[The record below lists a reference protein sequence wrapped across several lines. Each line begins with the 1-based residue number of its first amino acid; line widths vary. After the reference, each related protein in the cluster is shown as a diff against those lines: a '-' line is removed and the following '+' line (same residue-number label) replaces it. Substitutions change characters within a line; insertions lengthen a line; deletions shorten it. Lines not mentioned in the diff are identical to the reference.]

1 MNSRNPAL
9 HWSVL
14 WLILMAAAMAARPHL
29 PVDET
34 RYLAVAWEMWLRGDF
49 LVPHLNGEPYSHK
62 PPLLFWLMQ
71 AGWAVFGV
79 NDWWPRLVA
88 PLFGLG
94 SLILTIPMARAL
106 WPQDEQVAKDAPF
119 ILLGSLYWALFA
131 TLTMF
136 DTLLALTTMISL
148 LGVLRAQRIGGWS
161 GWIIF
166 GLGIGVGVLAKGP
179 AILVHT
185 LPVALLA
192 PLWDVDGK
200 IKSHKGG
207 WKRWYLGTG
216 LGLLIGVA
224 IGLAWAIPAAIAG
237 GEVYRDAI
245 FYGQTAGRMVKSFAH
260 QRPWWFFLAIIGP
273 MLLPWTF
280 WPAVWRSLGKLPKLI
295 NDPGLRFCL
304 AWLLPAFIVFSLIS
318 GKQPHYLLPDFPAA
332 ALIIAFLLVRD
343 ERKDGRAWEQFLPA
357 GLLVLI
363 GAALLSA
370 PYLPIKKLPDW
381 VADQHVFW
389 GGLII
394 LAAVLI
400 IKTTSQG
407 LAHRRLR
414 VLAGGMVILVA
425 SLHLALVPRFADH
438 YSMKPN
444 GEALAK
450 LEAEGWPLLHFGK
463 YHGQYQFAGRLKTP
477 IPWTDKTD
485 ELEAYLAA
493 NPKAKIIAYRYKLY
507 EDEPT
512 PEIIVPFKKL
522 KMVVWDVEQ
531 VRANPNLAPRR

>member
-1 MNSRNPAL
+1 MTDRNPVL

-14 WLILMAAAMAARPHL
+14 WLVLMIAALAARPHL

-62 PPLLFWLMQ
+62 PPLLFWSMQ

-94 SLILTIPMARAL
+94 SLVLTIPLARAL
-106 WPQDEQVAKDAPF
+106 WPKDVTVAKSAPV

-136 DTLLALTTMISL
+136 DTLLALTAMIAL
-148 LGVLRAQRIGGWS
+148 LGVLRARRIGGWS
-161 GWIIF
+161 GWIVF

-179 AILVHT
+179 AILLHT

-192 PLWDVDGK
+192 PLWDVEGR
-200 IKSHKGG
+200 IKAQKGG

-216 LGLLIGVA
+216 LGVLIGAA

-237 GEVYRDAI
+237 GEEYRNAI
-245 FYGQTAGRMVKSFAH
+245 FIGQTAGRMVKSFAH

-280 WPAVWRSLGKLPKLI
+280 WPALWRSLGKLPNLLG
-295 NDPGLRFCL
+295 DSGLRFCL
-304 AWLLPAFIVFSLIS
+304 AWFLPAFIAFSLIS

-332 ALIIAFLLVRD
+332 ALIIAFLLARD
-343 ERKDGRAWEQFLPA
+343 ERKDGRAWEQWFPA
-357 GLLVLI
+357 GLLIVVGVVLFV
-363 GAALLSA
+363 A
-370 PYLPIKKLPDW
+370 PYLPIKKIPDW
-381 VADQHVFW
+381 VANQQTIWAALIVLA
-389 GGLII
+389 GL
-394 LAAVLI
+394 LI
-400 IKTTSQG
+400 VKTPSAG
-407 LAHRRLR
+407 AEYPRLKA
-414 VLAGGMVILVA
+414 LAGGMVIFIA
-425 SLHLALVPRFADH
+425 CLHLILVPRFDNQ

-450 LEAEGWPLLHFGK
+450 LEAEGWTLFHFGK
-463 YHGQYQFAGRLKTP
+463 YHGQYQFAGRLKNP
-477 IPWTDKTD
+477 IPWTDNPN
-485 ELEAYLAA
+485 ELEAFLAA
-493 NPKAKIIAYRYKLY
+493 NPKTKVIAYRYKLY
-507 EDEPT
+507 DDEPA
-512 PEIIVPFKKL
+512 PENILSFRDLI
-522 KMVVWDVEQ
+522 MVVWDGDQ
-531 VRANPNLAPRR
+531 VRANPKLAFRR